1 MIDPEPGDF
10 LLTLLLSSDTIN
22 LLSIFIGFSM
32 ESIVALLIM
41 MVLLIFSGLI
51 SGSEIAFFSLTP
63 AQREEIF
70 ENKNKKSSTVI
81 HLLQNPKSLLA
92 GILISNN
99 FINIAI
105 ILLSTFFIKATFNF
119 SGNEIVGVIFQIG
132 LVTSLLLLFG
142 EILPKI
148 YAKQKAMM
156 FVELMANPLRS
167 ILKLFKPLIF
177 LLNKSTSLIDA
188 RLAKHKPLVSMEDL
202 SDAVDLAGELENM
215 EVDEEDQKILK
226 GIATFGETDVKE
238 IMKARVDV
246 FAIEMET
253 PFSEVLQNVRD
264 WGYSRIPVYED
275 SLDNVVGILYI
286 KDLLD
291 NLDDEGFDWNK
302 KLRPAVF
309 VPEGKKINDLLQE
322 FRAKKIHIA
331 IVADEYGGT
340 SGIVTFEDIIE
351 EIVGEISDEFDKD
364 KEDLQYIKIDDTTWE
379 FEAKISVLD
388 FCKVVE
394 VDNDIFDEL
403 KGESE
408 SLAGLV
414 LEVKSDFPKKNEKIV
429 ILDFEFQIIEMD
441 KRRINKIRICK
452 LS

>member
-1 MIDPEPGDF
+1 MTDPEPSQF
-10 LLTLLLSSDTIN
+10 IIANLLNSANYSF
-22 LLSIFIGFSM
+22 LSIFITFSI
-32 ESIVALLIM
+32 ESIIAIVVMVILLM
-41 MVLLIFSGLI
+41 LSGLI
-51 SGSEIAFFSLTP
+51 SGSEIAFFSLNP
-63 AQREEIF
+63 SQREDIF
-70 ENKNKKSSTVI
+70 ENKNNNSSKVI
-81 HLLQNPKSLLA
+81 NLLQNPKNLLA

-105 ILLSTFFIKATFNF
+105 ILLSTFFMKETFNF
-119 SGNEIVGVIFQIG
+119 SENKTLGIIIQIG
-132 LVTSLLLLFG
+132 AVTSLLLLFG

-148 YAKQKAMM
+148 YAKQKAMI
-156 FVELMANPLRS
+156 FVNLMADTLT
-167 ILKLFKPLIF
+167 IIIKIFKPFILI
-177 LLNKSTSLIDA
+177 LNRTTSVIDK
-188 RLAKHKPLVSMEDL
+188 RLAKRKTQVSMEDL
-202 SDAVDLAGELENM
+202 SDAVDLVNELDNM
-215 EVDEEDQKILK
+215 EVDAEDQKILK

-246 FAIEMET
+246 FAIEVDT
-253 PFSEVLQNVRD
+253 SFAEVLNNVRD

-275 SLDNVVGILYI
+275 SLDNIVGILYV

-291 NLDDEGFDWNK
+291 YLDKENYEWNK
-302 KLRPAVF
+302 MLRPAVF

-340 SGIVTFEDIIE
+340 SGIVTFEDVIE

-364 KEDLQYIKIDDTTWE
+364 AEDEHFVIIDDNTWE
-379 FEAKISVLD
+379 FEAKVSILD
-388 FCKVVE
+388 FCKVVDI
-394 VDNDIFDEL
+394 DNEELDEL

-414 LEVKSDFPKKNEKIV
+414 LEVKSDFPKLNEKIG
-429 ILDFEFQIIEMD
+429 ILNFEFQIIEMD
-441 KRRINKIRICK
+441 KRKIIKIRIKK

>member
-1 MIDPEPGDF
+1 MIDPEPGHF
-10 LLTLLLSSDTIN
+10 LVTLLLSSDTIN

-441 KRRINKIRICK
+441 KRRINKIRIRK

>member
-1 MIDPEPGDF
+1 MIDPEPGQF
-10 LLTLLLSSDTIN
+10 ILSYFSSISIN
-22 LLSIFIGFSM
+22 LLSIFRGFSF
-32 ESIVALLIM
+32 ESISALLTM
-41 MVLLIFSGLI
+41 MILLLFSGLI
-51 SGSEIAFFSLTP
+51 SGSEIAFFSLSP
-63 AQREEIF
+63 GQREDIF
-70 ENKNKKSSTVI
+70 ENKDKKSLVVI

-105 ILLSTFFIKATFNF
+105 ILLSTFLIRESFDF
-119 SGNEIVGVIFQIG
+119 SDNKIIGIIIQIG
-132 LVTSLLLLFG
+132 IVTSLLLLFG

-148 YAKQKAMM
+148 YAKQKAIV
-156 FVELMANPLRS
+156 FVNLMANPLR
-167 ILKLFKPLIF
+167 IIIKLFRPIIF

-188 RLAKHKPLVSMEDL
+188 RLSKHKLHVSMEDL
-202 SDAVDLAGELENM
+202 SDAVDLASELDNM
-215 EVDEEDQKILK
+215 DVDEEDQKILK

-246 FAIEMET
+246 FAIEIDT
-253 PFSEVLQNVRD
+253 PFSEVLNNVRD
-264 WGYSRIPVYED
+264 WGYSRIPVFED
-275 SLDNVVGILYI
+275 SLDNIVGILYI
-286 KDLLD
+286 KDILD
-291 NLDDEGFDWNK
+291 NIDDENFEWNK

-322 FRAKKIHIA
+322 FRKKKIHIA

-351 EIVGEISDEFDKD
+351 EIVGEISDEFDKNT
-364 KEDLQYIKIDDTTWE
+364 EELQYVVIDDNTWE
-379 FEAKISVLD
+379 FEAKISLLD
-388 FCKVVE
+388 FCKVVG
-394 VDNDIFDEL
+394 VDSDIFDEL

-414 LEVKSDFPKKNEKIV
+414 LEIKNDFPKLKEKIL

-441 KRRINKIRICK
+441 KRRINRIRIRK
-452 LS
+452 L

>member
-1 MIDPEPGDF
+1 MTDPEPGQF
-10 LLTLLLSSDTIN
+10 ILTHLLSTDSTQ
-22 LLSIFIGFSM
+22 LLSIFLGFTM
-32 ESIVALLIM
+32 ESVFELLFM
-41 MVLLIFSGLI
+41 LFLLIFSGLI

-63 AQREEIF
+63 SQREEIF
-70 ENKNKKSSTVI
+70 ENKDKKSHIVI

-105 ILLSTFFIKATFNF
+105 ILLSTVFMKESFNF
-119 SGNEIVGVIFQIG
+119 EGNEIFGVVFQIG
-132 LVTSLLLLFG
+132 VVTSLLLLFG

-156 FVELMANPLRS
+156 FVELMAGPLS
-167 ILKLFKPLIF
+167 TIVKIFKPFIF
-177 LLNKSTSLIDA
+177 LLNKSTSLIDT
-188 RLAKHKPLVSMEDL
+188 RLAKHKPSVSMEDL
-202 SDAVDLAGELENM
+202 SDAVDLAGELDNM
-215 EVDEEDQKILK
+215 EVDEEDQRILK

-253 PFSEVLQNVRD
+253 PFEEVLQNVRD
-264 WGYSRIPVYED
+264 WGYSRIPVFEE

-291 NLDDEGFDWNK
+291 NLSDTNFDWNK

-340 SGIVTFEDIIE
+340 SGIVTLEDIIE

-364 KEDLQYIKIDDTTWE
+364 KEELFFVKIDDTTWE
-379 FEAKISVLD
+379 FEAKTSILD
-388 FCKVVE
+388 FCKVVD
-394 VDNDIFDEL
+394 VDSEIFDEL

-414 LEVKSDFPKKNEKIV
+414 LEVKSDFPKMNEKIV
-429 ILDFEFQIIEMD
+429 ILDFEFKIIEMD
-441 KRRINKIRICK
+441 KRRINKIKIRK
-452 LS
+452 LL

>member
-1 MIDPEPGDF
+1 MTDPEPSQF
-10 LLTLLLSSDTIN
+10 IIANLLNSANYSF
-22 LLSIFIGFSM
+22 LSIFITFSI
-32 ESIVALLIM
+32 ESIIAIVVMVILLM
-41 MVLLIFSGLI
+41 LSGLI
-51 SGSEIAFFSLTP
+51 SGSEIAFFSLNP
-63 AQREEIF
+63 SQREDIF
-70 ENKNKKSSTVI
+70 ENKNNNFSKVI
-81 HLLQNPKSLLA
+81 QLLQNPKNLLA

-105 ILLSTFFIKATFNF
+105 ILLSTFFMKETFDF
-119 SGNEIVGVIFQIG
+119 SENKTIGIIIQIG
-132 LVTSLLLLFG
+132 VVTSLLLLFG

-148 YAKQKAMM
+148 YAKQKAMV
-156 FVELMANPLRS
+156 FVDLMADTLT
-167 ILKLFKPLIF
+167 IIIKIFKPFILI
-177 LLNKSTSLIDA
+177 LNRTTSVIDK
-188 RLAKHKPLVSMEDL
+188 RLAKRKTQVSMEDL
-202 SDAVDLAGELENM
+202 SDAVDLVNELDNM
-215 EVDEEDQKILK
+215 EVDAEDQKILK

-246 FAIEMET
+246 FAIEVDT
-253 PFSEVLQNVRD
+253 SFAEVLNNVRD

-275 SLDNVVGILYI
+275 SLDNIVGILYV

-291 NLDDEGFDWNK
+291 YLDKENYEWNK
-302 KLRPAVF
+302 ILRPAVF

-340 SGIVTFEDIIE
+340 SGIVTFEDVIE

-364 KEDLQYIKIDDTTWE
+364 TEDEHFVIIDDNIWE
-379 FEAKISVLD
+379 FEAKVSILD
-388 FCKVVE
+388 FCKVVDI
-394 VDNDIFDEL
+394 DNEELDEL

-414 LEVKSDFPKKNEKIV
+414 LEVKSDFPKLNEKIV
-429 ILDFEFQIIEMD
+429 ILNFEFQIIEMD
-441 KRRINKIRICK
+441 KRKIIKIRISK

>member
-1 MIDPEPGDF
+1 MTDPEPSQF
-10 LLTLLLSSDTIN
+10 IIANLLNSANYSF
-22 LLSIFIGFSM
+22 LSIFITFSI
-32 ESIVALLIM
+32 ESIIAIVVMVILLI
-41 MVLLIFSGLI
+41 LSGLI
-51 SGSEIAFFSLTP
+51 SGSEIAFFSLNP
-63 AQREEIF
+63 SQREDIF
-70 ENKNKKSSTVI
+70 ENKNNNFSKVI
-81 HLLQNPKSLLA
+81 QLLQNPKNLLA

-105 ILLSTFFIKATFNF
+105 ILLSTFFMKETFDF
-119 SGNEIVGVIFQIG
+119 SENKTIGIIIQIG
-132 LVTSLLLLFG
+132 VVTSLLLLFG

-148 YAKQKAMM
+148 YAKQKAMV
-156 FVELMANPLRS
+156 FVDLMADTLT
-167 ILKLFKPLIF
+167 IIIKIFKPFIII
-177 LLNKSTSLIDA
+177 LNKTTSIIDR
-188 RLAKHKPLVSMEDL
+188 RLAKRKTQVSMEDL
-202 SDAVDLAGELENM
+202 SDAVDLVNELDN
-215 EVDEEDQKILK
+215 VDVDAEDQKILK

-246 FAIEMET
+246 FAIEVDT
-253 PFSEVLQNVRD
+253 SFAEVLNNIRD

-275 SLDNVVGILYI
+275 SLDNIVGILYV

-291 NLDDEGFDWNK
+291 YLDKENYEWNK
-302 KLRPAVF
+302 ILRPAVF

-340 SGIVTFEDIIE
+340 SGIVTFEDVIE

-364 KEDLQYIKIDDTTWE
+364 TEDEHFVIIDDNIWE
-379 FEAKISVLD
+379 FEAKVSILD
-388 FCKVVE
+388 FCKVVDI
-394 VDNDIFDEL
+394 DNEELDEL

-414 LEVKSDFPKKNEKIV
+414 LEVKSDFPKLNEKIV
-429 ILDFEFQIIEMD
+429 ILNFEFQIIEMD
-441 KRRINKIRICK
+441 KRKIIKIRISK